1 MGRADDARRTR
12 DLSYDSSEEW
22 IQGVRA
28 KVRRLTEEM
37 PQQTQGTIRSHLQRV
52 PLPNFSGEAK
62 DWPEFRFFLELTEKE
77 SLPPAI
83 LMAQLREHLDTQE
96 ARAMIAGK
104 TDPTEAWAALN
115 SRYGDKEL
123 ALVNVMHKLTYL
135 DTSEEE
141 GYGKVEVLLQ
151 GVNEARAILKAV
163 GAEAEIFNDAALL
176 AQLVAKLPESGQE

>member
-1 MGRADDARRTR
+1 
-12 DLSYDSSEEW
+12 
-22 IQGVRA
+22 
-28 KVRRLTEEM
+28 M
-37 PQQTQGTIRSHLQRV
+37 PQQTQGNIRSHLQRV
-52 PLPNFSGEAK
+52 HLPNISGEAE
-62 DWPEFRFFLELTEKE
+62 DWPEFRRFLLELTEKE
-77 SLPPAI
+77 GLPPAV

-123 ALVNVMHKLTYL
+123 ALVNVMHKLAHL

-163 GAEAEIFNDAALL
+163 GAEEEIFNDASLM